1 MHKCLYKAL
10 CYYIVPDDVKADENE
25 LVGGLTTKVIKWI
38 FSYTLITL
46 LQYVLDDIASHL
58 YNQYN

>member
-46 LQYVLDDIASHL
+46 IQYVLDIASHL